1 MGWFLSRLFKN
12 GLVKWFH
19 NFLLLTEI
27 VDKTALP
34 NSVLNFNSSFSV
46 ISVNCI
52 YQIKNTNVF
61 EHLSSNFL
69 NYLWK
74 SSHPELILQSV
85 FLKLLVMFWIQL
97 RRMYNYW
104 KTLLI
109 ESFLVTFLVYWL
121 EFMYRSVLICSL
133 TLWESILR

>member
-1 MGWFLSRLFKN
+1 MRWFLSRLFKN

-27 VDKTALP
+27 IDKTALP
-34 NSVLNFNSSFSV
+34 NSIFNFNSSFSV

-61 EHLSSNFL
+61 EHLSLNFL

-74 SSHPELILQSV
+74 SSHPGLILQSV

-97 RRMYNYW
+97 CRMHNSW
-104 KTLLI
+104 KTLMI